1 MCYFEKDGKFDDIY
15 IYEIFINNLWYHV
28 YVRNKTYY
36 FCVFQQGHMKIH
48 SGSMNQLASTASSQ
62 SSEGKVVERM
72 EESTHRKLRGEDA
85 KNTSEESTNKLSL
98 TEHSVSTA
106 DDRPE
111 DTA

>member
-1 MCYFEKDGKFDDIY
+1 
-15 IYEIFINNLWYHV
+15 
-28 YVRNKTYY
+28 
-36 FCVFQQGHMKIH
+36 MKIH

-98 TEHSVSTA
+98 TEHSCLLLTTGLKTLLK
-106 DDRPE
+106 RM
-111 DTA
+111 